1 MIRNLLIATAGILL
15 IQSCSSG
22 SAEETSYQYP
32 ATRKVDTVDTYFGVK
47 IPDPYRWLEDDNSD
61 STAKWVDAQNALT
74 FDYLSKITFRDK
86 IKERLTAVW
95 NYEKRSA
102 PYRRGKRYFYS
113 RNDGLQNQS
122 VQYYVDTLGGTEK
135 LLFDPNTLAA
145 DGTASFNGGS
155 PSNDGKYYQYSISKA
170 GSDWSEFYVKDIAT
184 GEQMADHLEWIK
196 FSGAAWKAD
205 GFFYGR
211 FDKPEGSALSEAN
224 QNQKV
229 FYHKVGDDQ
238 SKDVLIYKDEAHPDW
253 MFGPDV
259 TDDEKWLI
267 LYSSKSTHGGGLMVK
282 DLTKPNS
289 EFITIVPLED
299 EADEYGVLDIIDGKI
314 IMRTDHGAPNFKLVE
329 VDISNPGEANWKT
342 IIPEAKNYMVGI
354 SMVPDAYIVHY
365 LVDVK
370 SKLEVY
376 DRAGVK
382 KGDIQCGNTEICS
395 VNELSTHKK
404 DSLVFVGIGT
414 FTGPPAIYKY
424 NLNTGTNELYFQ
436 PKCDFKSEDYET
448 KQVFFTSKDGKT
460 RVPMFIT
467 HKKGIALDGNNPAFL
482 FGYGGFNSHY
492 SPEFRID
499 RCVFLES
506 GGVYAVANIR
516 GGDEYGEAWHQGGIL
531 CNKQNVF
538 DDFIAASEFLISE
551 KYTNKDKLAVT
562 GRSNGG
568 LLIGAVE
575 TQRPDLFQVCIPQV
589 GVLDMLRYHK
599 FTIGRAWAS
608 DYGLSENE
616 EQFKCLHA
624 YSPLHNV
631 KEVEYPATLITTGD
645 HDDRVVPAHSFKFA
659 ATMQEKQ
666 QGKEPILIRIDK
678 NAGHG
683 AGKPTT
689 KQIEEWADVWAF
701 VFYNLGMTY

>member
-1 MIRNLLIATAGILL
+1 MLRNLLIATAGLL
-15 IQSCSSG
+15 MIESCSSG
-22 SAEETSYQYP
+22 SAEETSYNYP
-32 ATRKVDTVDTYFGVK
+32 KTRKVDTVDTYFGVQ
-47 IPDPYRWLEDDNSD
+47 IADPYRWLEDDNSD
-61 STAKWVDAQNALT
+61 STKAWVDAQNALT
-74 FDYLSKITFRDK
+74 FDYLSKIPFRDK
-86 IKERLTAVW
+86 IKDRLTTIW
-95 NYEKRSA
+95 NFEKRSA
-102 PYRRGKRYFYS
+102 PYRRGTRYFYS

-122 VQYYVDTLGGTEK
+122 VQYYMDTLGGSEK

-184 GEQMADHLEWIK
+184 GEQLADHIEWIK
-196 FSGAAWKAD
+196 FSGAAWKGS

-211 FDKPEGSALSEAN
+211 FDEPTGSALSAEN
-224 QNQKV
+224 KNQKV
-229 FYHKVGDDQ
+229 YYHKIGDDQ
-238 SKDVLIYKDEAHPDW
+238 SKDELIYKDDAHPDW

-267 LYSSKSTHGGGLMVK
+267 LYTSKSTHGGGLMVK

-289 EFITIVPLED
+289 ELITIVPLAD
-299 EADEYGVLDIIDGKI
+299 EADEYGVLDIIDGKL

-329 VDISNPGEANWKT
+329 VDLNNPAEANWKT
-342 IIPEAKNYMVGI
+342 IIPEATNYMLGI
-354 SMVPDAYIVHY
+354 SMVPNAYIVHY

-370 SKLEVY
+370 SKLEIF
-376 DRAGVK
+376 DRTGVK
-382 KGDIQCGNTEICS
+382 KGDLQCGNTEICS

-414 FTGPPAIYKY
+414 FTAPQTIYKY
-424 NLNTGTNELYFQ
+424 NLNTGTSEMYFQ
-436 PKCDFKSEDYET
+436 PKCDFKSDDYET
-448 KQVFFTSKDGKT
+448 KQVFFTSKDGTK
-460 RVPMFIT
+460 VPMFIT
-467 HKKGIALDGNNPAFL
+467 HKKGITMDGNNPAFL

-516 GGDEYGEAWHQGGIL
+516 GGDEYGEKWHQGGIL

-589 GVLDMLRYHK
+589 GVLDMLRYHR

-616 EQFKCLHA
+616 EQFKCLRA

-659 ATMQEKQ
+659 ATMQEMQK
-666 QGKEPILIRIDK
+666 GKEPIMIRIDK

-689 KQIEEWADVWAF
+689 KQIEEWADIWSF